1 MSSRRAATAGLPRSR
16 REEQGQ
22 QMTVGM
28 HPVKV
33 ERAGRWA
40 AGSTARSAE
49 VCAWPASK
57 ATELALHGKGSHA
70 ASSPGAFV
78 RDLVQYAP
86 CA

>member
-1 MSSRRAATAGLPRSR
+1 VGSRWM
-16 REEQGQ
+16 REGG
-22 QMTVGM
+22 VR
-28 HPVKV
+28 VRV
-33 ERAGRWA
+33 V
-40 AGSTARSAE
+40 GSTARSAE